1 MTGGKTC
8 RSVGG
13 FLLDFVEGRLDEKTA
28 RRFEEHIDACP
39 NCKRY
44 LDQYRQTILMLKE
57 LPVPVIP
64 PELEERTCQFILE
77 SLNKDMPNGT

>member
-1 MTGGKTC
+1 MMTGGKTC
-8 RSVGG
+8 RGVAG

-28 RRFEEHIDACP
+28 RRFEEHIDACT

-57 LPVPVIP
+57 LPEPVIP

-77 SLNKDMPNGT
+77 SLDEDRVS